1 MNIKL
6 VLKLVG
12 RVLLL
17 EAAALAVPL
26 VVTLLYREDP
36 LPFLLAIALVAA
48 AGFGLSALPARHT
61 FFTREGFE
69 QRN

>member
-12 RVLLL
+12 RVLLI

-26 VVTLLYREDP
+26 AAALIYREDP
-36 LPFLLAIALVAA
+36 LPFLLSIVL
-48 AGFGLSALPARHT
+48 F
-61 FFTREGFE
+61 RETTAPV
-69 QRN
+69 